1 MAKRKDILSQ
11 LRRRAEERLRAGHA
25 DPLRIPLERMPMVV
39 HELQVHQIELE
50 MQNEELRRSQQDLE
64 IARDN
69 FFNLF
74 EQAPVGYFILDHES
88 RILQV
93 NLTGANLLSL
103 EKTRLLHK
111 PFFQFIPMEQRDS
124 CYHHLRRTF
133 QMSEAETCELEML
146 RGSGSSFSA
155 HLESL
160 AQQGEAGRVNR
171 CLTVVMDII
180 ERKRA
185 EEMNRKAKE
194 TAERVNSEKSR
205 FLAAASHDLRQPLQ
219 ALTTFN
225 DVLARKVAD
234 NELLQLVRNQGECL
248 QTMRDLLNALLDV
261 SRLETG
267 AITPVVKKFPVGEL
281 LHRITAKFLQTAQDK
296 GLALRM
302 IPSTANICSDPMLL
316 NRILCNLVSNAIQY
330 TQSGKILIGCRRRGS
345 MLRIE
350 VWDTRIGIPEEKRKL
365 IFNEFYQIDNP
376 ARDRDKGLGLGLAI
390 VKHTARL
397 LKHRIE
403 LQSCAKGS
411 VFSVAAPL
419 TCISQQD
426 N

>member
-1 MAKRKDILSQ
+1 
-11 LRRRAEERLRAGHA
+11 
-25 DPLRIPLERMPMVV
+25 MVV

-50 MQNEELRRSQQDLE
+50 MQNEELRRSQQELE

-74 EQAPVGYFILDHES
+74 EQAPVGYFILDDEG
-88 RILQV
+88 RILRV
-93 NLTGANLLSL
+93 NLTGAELMGL
-103 EKTRLLHK
+103 EKIRLLYK
-111 PFFQFIPMEQRDS
+111 PLFYFIPMEQRDR
-124 CYHHLRRTF
+124 CYRHLRRTF
-133 QMSEAETCELEML
+133 QMSEPETCELEIL
-146 RGSGSSFSA
+146 HGSGSSFFA
-155 HLESL
+155 QLESL
-160 AQQGEAGRVNR
+160 AQPGEEGRGDR
-171 CLTVVMDII
+171 CLTVVMDIT

-185 EEMNRKAKE
+185 EEMTRNAKE
-194 TAERVNSEKSR
+194 TAERVNREKSR

-225 DVLARKVAD
+225 DVLARRVED
-234 NELLQLVRNQGECL
+234 NELLELVRNQGECL

-267 AITPVVKKFPVGEL
+267 AVTPVVKEFPVGEL
-281 LHRITAKFLQTAQDK
+281 LHRITAKFLRTAQDK
-296 GLALRM
+296 GLVLRM
-302 IPSTANICSDPMLL
+302 IHSTADICSDPMLL
-316 NRILCNLVSNAIQY
+316 DQILCNLVSNAIQY
-330 TQSGKILIGCRRRGS
+330 TQSGKVLIGCRRRGS

-350 VWDTRIGIPEEKRKL
+350 VWDTGIGIPEEKRKL
-365 IFNEFYQIDNP
+365 IFNEFYQIDNS

-403 LQSCAKGS
+403 LRSCANGS

-426 N
+426 AQFDI